1 MSELEDSED
10 EDYLPEVADRLEE
23 DVELT
28 WKKKKTQT
36 LQMIMKGG
44 GAENDN
50 DVEHIANKNDDD
62 EDDEISHK
70 KSSNEKRVYRWRK
83 KEAIVFDT
91 SFKGKELSPPPENAA
106 EITPLQYFKLFWDG
120 NILEHIANHTNL
132 YSVQQS
138 GKSIKRNAKETEVF
152 FGIQMTMAIVK
163 MSQYKMY
170 WSPEFRYERVAM
182 AMRLK
187 RCDTLR
193 KFLHVNDN
201 DSLNNPENSN
211 NKLFK
216 VRPLLDLVRNSC
228 IKLSQGKVI
237 L

>member
-1 MSELEDSED
+1 
-10 EDYLPEVADRLEE
+10 
-23 DVELT
+23 
-28 WKKKKTQT
+28 
-36 LQMIMKGG
+36 
-44 GAENDN
+44 
-50 DVEHIANKNDDD
+50 
-62 EDDEISHK
+62 
-70 KSSNEKRVYRWRK
+70 
-83 KEAIVFDT
+83 
-91 SFKGKELSPPPENAA
+91 
-106 EITPLQYFKLFWDG
+106 
-120 NILEHIANHTNL
+120 
-132 YSVQQS
+132 
-138 GKSIKRNAKETEVF
+138 
-152 FGIQMTMAIVK
+152 MTMAIVK

-216 VRPLLDLVRNSC
+216 VRPLLDLVRNNC

>member
-1 MSELEDSED
+1 MEK
-10 EDYLPEVADRLEE
+10 EE
-23 DVELT
+23 NTEASDDNEG
-28 WKKKKTQT
+28 
-36 LQMIMKGG
+36 GG

-91 SFKGKELSPPPENAA
+91 SFKGEELSPPPENAA

-132 YSVQQS
+132 YSVQRS

-187 RCDTLR
+187 RYDTLR